1 MCATILLPLVQ
12 RTSFVGLLKSVKSLE
27 NYPKLTIRLSK
38 VRIFRKGSNGYGYRY
53 SFKCDEIPECRGY
66 GSTISDALEKF
77 QKLAK
82 LWINLVR

>member
-1 MCATILLPLVQ
+1 
-12 RTSFVGLLKSVKSLE
+12 VKSLE
-27 NYPKLTIRLSK
+27 NYHKLTIRLSK
-38 VRIFRKGSNGYGYRY
+38 VRVFKQNSSNGHGYRY
-53 SFKCDEIPECRGY
+53 SFKCDEIPECQGY